1 VLPKP
6 AASISKGI
14 WVDTMNTQTNG
25 TVPSVTQ
32 HYKLPFNLRRYVR
45 ANSAT
50 IGILGVFLTLWLI
63 FIISAPNTFLSPQIY
78 SAFMTSTPFFA
89 IMAIPLTI
97 VVIAKEIDLSFPSIM
112 AMGMVAFSFTYKGT
126 AFIGDTTVSTTTRV
140 GLAII
145 AALLAGSIIGWLNG
159 IIIVKVGI
167 PSLVV
172 TIGTQFFWRG
182 AVLVLTSGT
191 NFPIEYIKQTFF
203 YPLFVGKIGGFLPMQ
218 MVWLVVI
225 TILGW
230 VLLNRH
236 RFGAH
241 IYLTGDN
248 INSAELMGVNTGRV
262 RIQAFMLVG
271 LVSAFAGLIASFYIA
286 YFWPNMGSG
295 YLLNT
300 LAAVF
305 LGGTSVFGGTGTI
318 LGTFLGTFIIGSIDA
333 ATVAVGLTGFLTQLI
348 YGFIIVLSVIMH
360 TYLRKRGE

>member
-1 VLPKP
+1 
-6 AASISKGI
+6 
-14 WVDTMNTQTNG
+14 MNSQTNE
-25 TVPSVTQ
+25 TVPTVTQ
-32 HYKLPFNLRRYVR
+32 RYKVPFNFRRFVR
-45 ANSAT
+45 TNSAQL
-50 IGILGVFLTLWLI
+50 GILGVFVALWLI
-63 FIISAPNTFLSPQIY
+63 FIISAPRTFLSPQIY
-78 SAFMTSTPFFA
+78 TAFMTSTPFFA
-89 IMAIPLTI
+89 IMAIPLTVI
-97 VVIAKEIDLSFPSIM
+97 VIAKEMDLSFPSIM
-112 AMGMVAFSFTYKGT
+112 AMGMVAFSFVYNST
-126 AFIGDTTVSTTTRV
+126 AFIGNTTIRV
-140 GLAII
+140 FLAII
-145 AALLAGSIIGWLNG
+145 AALIAGTIIGWING
-159 IIIVKVGI
+159 FIVVKFGI

-191 NFPIEYIKQTFF
+191 NFPLEYIKQTFF
-203 YPLFVGKIGGFLPMQ
+203 YPLLVGKIGGFLPMQ
-218 MVWLVVI
+218 MVWLVIV
-225 TILGW
+225 TIIVW

-241 IYLTGDN
+241 VYLTGDN
-248 INSAELMGVNTGRV
+248 INSAELMGVNTGRT

-271 LVSAFAGLIASFYIA
+271 LVSAFAGLISSFYIA

-300 LAAVF
+300 LASVF

-360 TYLRKRGE
+360 AYLRRRGE

>member
-1 VLPKP
+1 MWMD
-6 AASISKGI
+6 I
-14 WVDTMNTQTNG
+14 MNAQTDG
-25 TVPSVTQ
+25 SAPVVTQ
-32 HYKLPFNLRRYVR
+32 PYKVPFNLRSFARR
-45 ANSAT
+45 NSAQL
-50 IGILGVFLTLWLI
+50 GILGVFLTLWLV
-63 FIISAPNTFLSPQIY
+63 FIISAPDTFLSRQIY

-112 AMGMVAFSFTYKGT
+112 AMGMVAFSFIYNGS
-126 AFIGDTTVSTTTRV
+126 AFLGDPTIRV
-140 GLAII
+140 FLAII
-145 AALLAGSIIGWLNG
+145 AALLTGLIIGWING
-159 IIIVKVGI
+159 IIIVKIGI

-191 NFPIEYIKQTFF
+191 NFPLEYIKQTIF
-203 YPLFVGKIGGFLPMQ
+203 YPLLVGKIGGFVPMQ

-225 TILGW
+225 TIIGW

-262 RIQAFMLVG
+262 RIQAFMLIG
-271 LVSAFAGLIASFYIA
+271 LISAFAGMIYSFYVA
-286 YFWPNMGSG
+286 YFWPNTGSG

-360 TYLRKRGE
+360 TYLRKRAD